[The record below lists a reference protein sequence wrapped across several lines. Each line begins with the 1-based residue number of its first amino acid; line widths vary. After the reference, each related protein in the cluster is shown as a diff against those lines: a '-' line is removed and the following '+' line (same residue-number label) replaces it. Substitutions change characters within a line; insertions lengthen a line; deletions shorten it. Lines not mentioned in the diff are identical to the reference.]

1 MTLAITTPRLHIRWL
16 TEADSSF
23 IYQLYNT
30 ELFLKFV
37 GDKQLHSIEAARQY
51 LLNGPIAMYQRIG
64 IGLYMVETLEE
75 NTPIGICGLI
85 KRDFLDDIDIGYG
98 FLPEYFNHGYAFE
111 AAKAVIDHARNTL
124 KLKRLVA
131 ITSPDNQASIKLLSK
146 LGLRFEKSIQ
156 ETKDSPVNSLFGL
169 NFRES

>member
-1 MTLAITTPRLHIRWL
+1 MTLNITTPRLHIRWL
-16 TEADSSF
+16 TENDATF
-23 IYQLYNT
+23 IYRLYNT

-37 GDKQLHSIEAARQY
+37 GDKQLHSVEAAREY

-64 IGLYMVETLEE
+64 IGLYMVETLKE

-98 FLPEYFNHGYAFE
+98 FLPEYFNHGYAYE
-111 AAKAVIDHARNTL
+111 AAKAVIDHAQNTL

-131 ITSPDNQASIKLLSK
+131 ISSPDNQASIKLLNK
-146 LGLRFEKSIQ
+146 LGLIFEKNIQ
-156 ETKDSPVNSLFGL
+156 ETKNSPITSLFGVH
-169 NFRES
+169 F